1 MIEWSDKYSVGISKI
16 DEEHKKLIGIINKAV
31 AARRHKDN
39 SREIL
44 GILREMS
51 DFAQTHFAT
60 EETYMLESGYSDYE
74 QHKKEHRDFT
84 IETIAFLDDAGKGDS
99 KLVYEILEH
108 LKVWFVSHIQGT
120 DRGYIDCFKKHGL
133 V

>member
-1 MIEWSDKYSVGISKI
+1 MIEWNDKYNVGIPKI
-16 DEEHKKLIGIINKAV
+16 DEEHKKLIDIINKAV
-31 AARRHKDN
+31 AASRHRDN
-39 SREIL
+39 SREII
-44 GILREMS
+44 GILREIS

-60 EETYMLESGYSDYE
+60 EETYMLECGYPDYE
-74 QHKKEHRDFT
+74 QHKKEHQDFT
-84 IETIAFLDDAGKGDS
+84 IETIAFLDDVGKGDRM
-99 KLVYEILEH
+99 LACEILEH

>member
-1 MIEWSDKYSVGISKI
+1 MIKWSDKYSTGISII
-16 DEEHKKLIGIINKAV
+16 DEEHKKLIEIINKAIT
-31 AARRHKDN
+31 ASRHKDN
-39 SREIL
+39 PREII

-60 EETYMLESGYSDYE
+60 EETYMLEFGYPDYE
-74 QHKKEHRDFT
+74 HHKKEHQDFL
-84 IETIAFLDDAGKGDS
+84 IETIAFLDDAAKGDS
-99 KLVYEILEH
+99 LLAYEILDH

>member
-1 MIEWSDKYSVGISKI
+1 MIKWNDKYNVGIPKI

-31 AARRHKDN
+31 TASRHKDN
-39 SREIL
+39 SGEIL
-44 GILREMS
+44 EILREMS

-60 EETYMLESGYSDYE
+60 EETYMLESGYPDYE
-74 QHKKEHRDFT
+74 QHKKEHQDFT
-84 IETIAFLDDAGKGDS
+84 IETIAFLDDVGKS
-99 KLVYEILEH
+99 NRKLAHEILAH
-108 LKVWFVSHIQGT
+108 LKVWLVSHIQGT